1 MPSCGFVVLCC
12 AARDRDRAGSWR
24 PSRGPRAASPCRH
37 ALATSGQGD
46 IHDRQGSWILLYY
59 VGLRLRRERREL
71 RREGCIASL
80 QLQHHAGA
88 YREREV
94 SILDL

>member
-1 MPSCGFVVLCC
+1 MPREIEIGQVH
-12 AARDRDRAGSWR
+12 AGR
-24 PSRGPRAASPCRH
+24 PRGPRAASPCRH

-46 IHDRQGSWILLYY
+46 IHDRQGAWILLYY
-59 VGLRLRRERREL
+59 VGFRLRRERHEL
-71 RREGCIASL
+71 RQGCIASL

>member
-12 AARDRDRAGSWR
+12 AARDRDRAGSCR

-46 IHDRQGSWILLYY
+46 IHDRQGAWILLYY
-59 VGLRLRRERREL
+59 VGFRLRRERHEL
-71 RREGCIASL
+71 RQGCIASL
-80 QLQHHAGA
+80 QLQHHAGV
-88 YREREV
+88 YREV